1 MSCLPMALISSAATT
16 EESTPPERASS
27 TFLSPQQ
34 YLLVADLRADG
45 LDLLVDEGLRK
56 LGGGD
61 ALHVVRALV
70 REVHA
75 SSFERGIDALIL
87 S

>member
-1 MSCLPMALISSAATT
+1 MVHVHADELLADGLDQQRGNHGGVHAAR
-16 EESTPPERASS
+16 EGE
-27 TFLSPQQ
+27 QD
-34 YLLVADLRADG
+34 LLVADLRADG

-70 REVHA
+70 RKVHA

-87 S
+87 A